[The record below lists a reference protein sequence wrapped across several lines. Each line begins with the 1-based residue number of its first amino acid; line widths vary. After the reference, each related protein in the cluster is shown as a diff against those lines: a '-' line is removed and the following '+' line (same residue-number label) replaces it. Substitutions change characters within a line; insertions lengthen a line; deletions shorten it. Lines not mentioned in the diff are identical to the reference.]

1 MPSNPLIL
9 CISALT
15 AAAGIGVAL
24 ARARKREQ
32 ATAAARLAEQQSW
45 QDRLRRETEAA
56 QLAAKLA
63 AQEQLVRDRVELEK
77 ALSSRQDTIAAEER
91 RLGERESTVDRQLDR
106 IARIESEIDTRSRT
120 LESDRTALDHE
131 RQQLR
136 QQRVE
141 ARARL
146 ESIAGLDAEGART
159 MLLQEV
165 EREAR
170 KDAADLS
177 RHLLENARRDAETE
191 ARRIVGITLQRYA
204 ATQTFE
210 STTAT
215 VAVSGSEMKG
225 RIIGREGRNIRAFE
239 SITGVTVLVDDTPN
253 AVVLSAFDPVRREVA
268 RLAMERLVLDGRI
281 HPARIEEVV
290 AAVNTEMEGFILQTG
305 EAAVA
310 RTGLPPLRPEI
321 ARLLGKLHFRYSY
334 SQNVLH
340 HSVEVAHL
348 TGLMAAEMGQDIQA
362 AKLSGLLHDIGKA
375 LSQEV
380 EGPHAIVGGN
390 FLRQQGQPPH
400 IVNAVASHHDEVP
413 HENLLGILVSA
424 ADAISASRPGS
435 RSESMTTYLQRL
447 ENLER
452 IATGFA
458 GVEKAYAVQA
468 GRELRVMVKPE
479 ELDDAASY
487 QLARQIAHRI
497 EEDLLYPG
505 QIRITVVRETRCVEF
520 AK

>member
-1 MPSNPLIL
+1 MLSNPQI
-9 CISALT
+9 IVALG
-15 AAAGIGVAL
+15 AVLGVGVAFVRNRNRE
-24 ARARKREQ
+24 RA
-32 ATAAARLAEQQSW
+32 AAAARVAEQQSW
-45 QDRLRRETEAA
+45 QDRLHRETEAA
-56 QLAAKLA
+56 QVAARLA
-63 AQEQLVRDRVELEK
+63 AQEQLGRDRAELEK
-77 ALSSRQDTIAAEER
+77 SLATRQEKITTEER
-91 RLGERESTVDRQLDR
+91 RLVERETTVDRQLDR
-106 IARIESEIDTRSRT
+106 ITRLESELDARSRA
-120 LESDRTALDHE
+120 LEADRAALEQE

-146 ESIAGLDAEGART
+146 ESIAGLDTHGARSL
-159 MLLQEV
+159 LLQEV
-165 EREAR
+165 ERESQ

-177 RHLLENARRDAETE
+177 RHLLENAKRHAETE
-191 ARRIVGITLQRYA
+191 ARRIIGITLQRCA

-215 VAVSGSEMKG
+215 VAVSGTEMKG

-290 AAVNTEMEGFILQTG
+290 AAVNAEMEGFILQTG
-305 EAAVA
+305 ETAVTRA
-310 RTGLPPLRPEI
+310 GLPPLSPEI
-321 ARLLGKLHFRYSY
+321 ARTLGKLHFRYSY
-334 SQNVLH
+334 SQNVLN

-348 TGLMAAEMGQDIQA
+348 TGLMAAEMGEDIQA

-390 FLRQQGQPPH
+390 FLRQQGQPAH

-452 IATGFA
+452 IATGFP

-487 QLARQIAHRI
+487 QLARQIANRI

>member
-1 MPSNPLIL
+1 MLSNPLIL

-15 AAAGIGVAL
+15 AAAGFGVAVV
-24 ARARKREQ
+24 RARKREQ

-63 AQEQLVRDRVELEK
+63 AQEQRVRDRVELEK
-77 ALSSRQDTIAAEER
+77 ALSSRQETIAAEER
-91 RLGERESTVDRQLDR
+91 RLVERESTVDRQLDR
-106 IARIESEIDTRSRT
+106 IARLESEIDTRSRT
-120 LESDRTALDHE
+120 LESDRTALEHE

-136 QQRVE
+136 QHRVE

-177 RHLLENARRDAETE
+177 RHLLENARRNAETE
-191 ARRIVGITLQRYA
+191 ARRIVGITLQRCA

-310 RTGLPPLRPEI
+310 RTGLPPLCPEI

-452 IATGFA
+452 IATGFP

>member
-1 MPSNPLIL
+1 MLSNPQI
-9 CISALT
+9 IIALG
-15 AAAGIGVAL
+15 AVLGFGVAFVRNRNRE
-24 ARARKREQ
+24 RA
-32 ATAAARLAEQQSW
+32 AAAARVAEQQSW
-45 QDRLRRETEAA
+45 QERLHRETEAA
-56 QLAAKLA
+56 QVAARLA
-63 AQEQLVRDRVELEK
+63 AQEQLGRDRAELEK
-77 ALSSRQDTIAAEER
+77 ALATRQETIATEER
-91 RLGERESTVDRQLDR
+91 RLVERETTVDRQLDR
-106 IARIESEIDTRSRT
+106 ITRLESELDRRSRA
-120 LESDRTALDHE
+120 LESDRATLEQE

-136 QQRVE
+136 QQRIE

-146 ESIAGLDAEGART
+146 ESIAGLDTHGARSL
-159 MLLQEV
+159 LLQEV
-165 EREAR
+165 ERESQ

-177 RHLLENARRDAETE
+177 RHLLENAKRHAETE
-191 ARRIVGITLQRYA
+191 ARRIVGITLQRCA

-215 VAVSGSEMKG
+215 VAVSGTEMKG

-305 EAAVA
+305 EAAVTRA
-310 RTGLPPLRPEI
+310 GLPPLPPEI
-321 ARLLGKLHFRYSY
+321 ARTLGKLHFRYSY

-348 TGLMAAEMGQDIQA
+348 TGLMAAEMGENIQA

-375 LSQEV
+375 LSQEF

-390 FLRQQGQPPH
+390 FLRQQGQPPD

-435 RSESMTTYLQRL
+435 RSESMATYLQRL

-452 IATGFA
+452 IATGFP